1 MLAGALAP
9 YDTCGRKCFLLSFCL
24 QRQRAQYEPASQPTP
39 TLQKTLP
46 GFLSFMFFPP
56 RAPLNACPFPPPP
69 QHFPDPQL
77 QELRRARTKLLAEPS
92 GDITAANQAAIK
104 AGAGSVEEAK

>member
-1 MLAGALAP
+1 MNLPPSPRLRCRKLCLA
-9 YDTCGRKCFLLSFCL
+9 FCL
-24 QRQRAQYEPASQPTP
+24 RQP
-39 TLQKTLP
+39 
-46 GFLSFMFFPP
+46 FMFFPP
-56 RAPLNACPFPPPP
+56 RAPLYACPFPPPP